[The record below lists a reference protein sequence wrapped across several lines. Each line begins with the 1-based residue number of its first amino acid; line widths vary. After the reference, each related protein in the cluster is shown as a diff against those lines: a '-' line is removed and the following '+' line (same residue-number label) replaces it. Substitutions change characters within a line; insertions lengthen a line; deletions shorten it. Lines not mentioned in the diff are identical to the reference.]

1 MLSKRITQLTSK
13 DVTLK
18 IDLSLLEITVGG
30 DKSFMRELL
39 DTIYQT
45 LPLELELLTV
55 ALEANDSEV
64 SRKILHKIRPSI
76 DYLGIPELSG
86 QREELHRRAE
96 SNESNATLLTTFSSF
111 KNQVTLALRQLK
123 AYL

>member
-1 MLSKRITQLTSK
+1 M
-13 DVTLK
+13 TLK